1 MAYDESLASRVRA
14 LLQDLPNVSERK
26 MFGGLAFMV
35 QGNMCCGVRNDE
47 LMVRVGAA
55 AYSEALSQ
63 PHARPMDFTGR
74 PMVGFLY
81 VGSPGLASEQGLAA
95 WIQRSLD
102 FILTLPPK

>member
-1 MAYDESLASRVRA
+1 MAYDESLADRVRSF
-14 LLQDLPNVSERK
+14 LQDLPNVGERK

-35 QGNMCCGVRNDE
+35 QGNMCCGILNDE
-47 LMVRVGAA
+47 LMVRVGAD
-55 AYSEALSQ
+55 AYAEALYQ
-63 PHARPMDFTGR
+63 PHARPMDFTGK